1 MKDKITDRQMEL
13 MRQFCDLELLKTR
26 IFLIA
31 DLKDLLISYLGNS
44 DDKQERDSLID
55 YMVSLKDLQNDLNEI
70 RRAGYERQ

>member
-1 MKDKITDRQMEL
+1 MKNNLTNKQLEL
-13 MRQFCDLELLKTR
+13 LAQFCDPEVLRTR